1 VLLEE
6 KAKSDKELTDL
17 RADNERL
24 RDLLRKMRV
33 SEADGT
39 TATPSAREVAATAR
53 QESGTSVPSSDAK
66 QLRTLREE
74 AETLAREG
82 GQPPPPVRRPPPT
95 DMPSTESVLKKVEA
109 RITGARNQ
117 TREEPRISA
126 RDAAREARAPA
137 KTTKPA
143 QTVKPAQAGGG
154 VAKEEEDTPDLSSAL
169 SLFGRDQK
177 KNKTASAEKSPRTYV
192 VQPGDSLFRVAERF
206 YGDAT
211 QWKKIREANRTRID
225 PDGRIRAGQIIVVP

>member
-1 VLLEE
+1 
-6 KAKSDKELTDL
+6 
-17 RADNERL
+17 
-24 RDLLRKMRV
+24 MRV
-33 SEADGT
+33 MKRRT

-109 RITGARNQ
+109 QITGARNQ

-154 VAKEEEDTPDLSSAL
+154 VIRKRKTLRSFVCLVAL
-169 SLFGRDQK
+169 
-177 KNKTASAEKSPRTYV
+177 
-192 VQPGDSLFRVAERF
+192 
-206 YGDAT
+206 
-211 QWKKIREANRTRID
+211 RTR
-225 PDGRIRAGQIIVVP
+225 PEEK